1 MTMRKWLP
9 LSLAALTVSAPR
21 LALAGDFT
29 LFESGHV
36 RPLALADDG
45 KHLLAVNTPDA
56 RLEILKVMGHG
67 LAPRSSVP
75 VGLEP
80 VAVALRNDGEAWV
93 VNHLSDSI
101 SIIAL
106 DANGEGKVVRTL
118 QVGDE
123 PRDIVFAGHNRR
135 YAFVT
140 TAHRGQNTR
149 RDPQLTTPG
158 VGRADVWVFDTHEL
172 GSSFEGEPAAVLTL
186 FTDTPRALAVSPD
199 GSRVYAAGFLTGNQT
214 TSLVETQIPDGYGPD
229 GAPGPSTNFQG
240 VAAPEIGLIVKHDGE
255 AWRDILGRDFSTF
268 VRFNLPDRD
277 VFVIDASQQ
286 PPALVPGATGAFA
299 GVGTVLYNMAINPV
313 TGSVYVSNTDAQNH
327 LRFEGPGTF
336 AGEAL
341 GGRLHLNRVTV
352 LSQAGVEPRH
362 LNPHIDYDACC
373 QPVPNQESEASLAL
387 PTALEVSRNGRT
399 LYVAAM
405 GSSKVG
411 VFDTAELEADSFIPD
426 PADHIELS
434 GGGPTGL
441 QLDEQR
447 KRLYVMTRFD
457 NGVKVV
463 DLKTRREKSAVL
475 LHSPE
480 PEHVVRGRP
489 FLYDARTTSSHGD
502 QACASCHVFG
512 DFDALAWDLSNPDEQ
527 VQPNPGPFIG
537 PLFNPII
544 GQPVDPSH
552 HPIKG
557 PMTTQSL
564 RGMANH
570 GPMHWRGDRTGGLD
584 SPTAQPDGGT
594 FDERAAF
601 EKFQAGFVNLLRRH
615 APLPAE
621 DMEAFTSFMLEV
633 TYPPNPI
640 RALDN
645 SLTPEQATGADF
657 YFNRPLSDGIT
668 ECAGCH
674 TTTREGNLGAS
685 DKPGF
690 FGTTGA
696 GSFDFIPQV
705 MKIPH
710 LRNLYQKVGMFG
722 MAEAGGILPGNN
734 EHQGDQVRGFGFTHD
749 GSFDT
754 VFRFHNVLLFA
765 ESPFFNPNGFPFGPP
780 GDAMRRQVEAFLLA
794 FDSNLAPIVGQQ
806 VTLVAGSPPA
816 THARIDLLEA
826 RAAAGECDLIA
837 RQRSGRGFLYL
848 NDGTFAPNK
857 AHRPSLSDSELRALA
872 GHGGAVTFSC
882 VPPGSGYRMALDR
895 DEDGVLDQ
903 SDRNCD

>member
-1 MTMRKWLP
+1 MRKSLGLTLVFVAAACLP
-9 LSLAALTVSAPR
+9 RVAR
-21 LALAGDFT
+21 AGDFT
-29 LFESGHV
+29 LFESGQV
-36 RPLALADDG
+36 RPLALASDG
-45 KHLLAVNTPDA
+45 RHLFAVNTPDG
-56 RLEILKVMGHG
+56 RLEVLKIVGHG
-67 LAPRSSVP
+67 LSLRGSVP

-80 VAVALRNDGEAWV
+80 VAVAVRNQREVWV

-101 SIIAL
+101 SVVAL
-106 DANGEGKVVRTL
+106 EPNGGEGRVVRTL

-123 PRDIVFAGHNRR
+123 PRDIVFAGPDRR

-140 TAHRGQNTR
+140 TAHRGQNTG

-158 VGRADVWVFDTHEL
+158 VGRADVWVFDTDQL
-172 GSSFEGEPAAVLTL
+172 GTSFEGTPQAVLTL
-186 FTDTPRALAVSPD
+186 FTDTPRALAATPD

-214 TSLVETQIPDGYGPD
+214 TSLVETQIPDGYGSD

-240 VAAPEIGLIVKHDGE
+240 IPAPEIGLIVKHDGS

-277 VFVIDASQQ
+277 VFVIDAMQN
-286 PPALVPGATGAFA
+286 PPALVPGPAGAFA
-299 GVGTVLYNMAINPV
+299 GVGTVIYNMAVNPV

-327 LRFEGPGTF
+327 LRFEGAGTF

-341 GGRLHLNRVTV
+341 AGRLHLNRVTV
-352 LSQAGVEPRH
+352 LSEDGVEPRH
-362 LNPHIDYDACC
+362 LNPHIDYGSCC
-373 QPVPNQESEASLAL
+373 EPVPNSESETSLAL
-387 PTALEVSRNGRT
+387 PTALEVSGDGRT

-411 VFDTAELEADSFIPD
+411 IYDTAELEADSFIPD
-426 PADHIELS
+426 ASQQIELS
-434 GGGPTGL
+434 GGGPSGL
-441 QLDEQR
+441 VLDPGG

-463 DLKTRREKSAVL
+463 DLESRRETSAVL
-475 LHSPE
+475 LYNPE
-480 PEHVVRGRP
+480 PAHVVDGRP
-489 FLYDARTTSSHGD
+489 FLYDARTTSSRGD

-512 DFDALAWDLSNPDEQ
+512 DFDALAWDLSNPDAMVET
-527 VQPNPGPFIG
+527 NPGPFIG

-584 SPTAQPDGGT
+584 APTTQPDAGA

-601 EKFQAGFVNLLRRH
+601 DKFQRGFTDLLRRH

-621 DMEAFTSFMLEV
+621 AMEAFTSFMLEV

-645 SLTPEQATGADF
+645 SLTPEQAAGRDIF
-657 YFNRPLSDGIT
+657 FNRPLSDGIT

-674 TTTREGNLGAS
+674 TTAADGNLGATS
-685 DKPGF
+685 KPGF
-690 FGTTGA
+690 FGTNGSS
-696 GSFDFIPQV
+696 SFDFIPQV

-722 MAEAGGILPGNN
+722 MAPAGGILPGNN

-765 ESPFFNPNGFPFGPP
+765 ESPFFNPNGFPFGPQ
-780 GDAMRRQVEAFLLA
+780 GDEMRRQVEAFLLA
-794 FDSNLAPIVGQQ
+794 FDSNLAPVVGQQ
-806 VTLVAGSPPA
+806 VTLTAQSPPA
-816 THARIDLLEA
+816 SHARLELLEV
-826 RAAAGECDLIA
+826 RAASGECELIA
-837 RQRSGRGFLYL
+837 RQGGRGFLYL
-848 NDGTFAPNK
+848 NDGNFAPDNRHQPVISRSALK
-857 AHRPSLSDSELRALA
+857 ASIRRA
-872 GHGGAVTFSC
+872 GAATFTC
-882 VPPGSGYRMALDR
+882 APPASGYRLALDR
-895 DEDGVLDQ
+895 DEDGVLNANDHQ
-903 SDRNCD
+903 CD